1 MVTGGLL
8 NNGLEDISLD
18 VAAAEGLVWEL
29 LFNLVHWGQAV
40 CGYMGVAVSDCDRL
54 YSNDF

>member
-1 MVTGGLL
+1 MTGGLL

-29 LFNLVHWGQAV
+29 LFNLVH
-40 CGYMGVAVSDCDRL
+40 
-54 YSNDF
+54 

>member
-1 MVTGGLL
+1 LL